1 MKATLS
7 LIAGI
12 AALVPALS
20 FGQAP
25 SIFELKDATK
35 DAFEA
40 TSKALDTIEAD
51 RSKGKKATGAKKGS
65 TASKTSVKRSNS
77 SKASADQSNSSGGTT
92 FSKLAE
98 RTNSPE
104 AKKAANEKRLSAEEQ
119 ETKFLSFLGS
129 SSDMVYRVA
138 FSIIGVAFAVCIGM
152 RIKERVKDVATGRPS
167 LSRSRIIR
175 R

>member
-51 RSKGKKATGAKKGS
+51 GAKGKKSGGAKRS
-65 TASKTSVKRSNS
+65 PTAAKAPAKQNNP
-77 SKASADQSNSSGGTT
+77 SKASADKSNSSGGTT

-98 RTNSPE
+98 RANSPE
-104 AKKAANEKRLSAEEQ
+104 AQKAANERRLTAAEQ
-119 ETKFLSFLGS
+119 ERKVLSFLGS

-138 FSIIGVAFAVCIGM
+138 FSIIGVAFVFCVGV
-152 RIKERVKDVATGRPS
+152 RIKERVKDVVTGRPS
-167 LSRSRIIR
+167 LSRSRIVR

>member
-1 MKATLS
+1 MRVTLS

-25 SIFELKDATK
+25 DIFELKDATK

-40 TSKALDTIEAD
+40 TAKALDTIEAD
-51 RSKGKKATGAKKGS
+51 RSKGKKSAGAKKGS
-65 TASKTSVKRSNS
+65 TASKAPAKKSNS
-77 SKASADQSNSSGGTT
+77 SKASADKSKSSGGTT

-98 RTNSPE
+98 RANSPE
-104 AKKAANEKRLSAEEQ
+104 AQKAAAERRLTAAEQ
-119 ETKFLSFLGS
+119 EKKVLSFLGS

-138 FSIIGVAFAVCIGM
+138 FSIIGVAFVFCVGV
-152 RIKERVKDVATGRPS
+152 RLKERVKDVATGRTS
-167 LSRSRIIR
+167 LSKSRIIR